1 MSVYQVNR
9 FLRDVNRSVE
19 LAGRCTRDIDAVLGD
34 YQLTSEE
41 REALRGWE
49 VRKLYDM
56 GANPLLLLVYS
67 LATNKDM
74 AAYARAINQKS
85 ERRV

>member
-9 FLRDVNRSVE
+9 FLRDVNRSAE
-19 LAGRCTRDIDAVLGD
+19 LAGRCTRDMDAVLGE
-34 YQLTSEE
+34 YQLTGEE
-41 REALRGWE
+41 REALKDWQ
-49 VRKLYDM
+49 VRKLYDL
-56 GANPLLLLVYS
+56 GANPLPLLVYS

-85 ERRV
+85 